1 MNSSCKTS
9 WFFHHNHQISVIP
22 DNTKTLLNKNGKNK
36 GKLVSEWNL
45 WTIFLTVKLQFIVN
59 INVYQWIVFVFL
71 KIQGSCSDGY
81 EKVKEL
87 FEENFKAGE
96 EENAQLCVYVDGQV
110 VIDLYGT
117 AVGDSNYG
125 PDTLAVHNL
134 IYSLVKYSVCY
145 NHYTI

>member
-1 MNSSCKTS
+1 M
-9 WFFHHNHQISVIP
+9 
-22 DNTKTLLNKNGKNK
+22 
-36 GKLVSEWNL
+36 
-45 WTIFLTVKLQFIVN
+45 
-59 INVYQWIVFVFL
+59 YQWIVCFFL
-71 KIQGSCSDGY
+71 KIQGSCANGY

-134 IYSLVKYSVCY
+134 IYSLVKYNVCCLF

>member
-1 MNSSCKTS
+1 MNKIFEL
-9 WFFHHNHQISVIP
+9 FF
-22 DNTKTLLNKNGKNK
+22 LLY
-36 GKLVSEWNL
+36 W
-45 WTIFLTVKLQFIVN
+45 IKLQFIAN

-71 KIQGSCSDGY
+71 KIQGSCSNGY

-96 EENAQLCVYVDGQV
+96 EENAQLCVYVDGKV

-125 PDTLAVHNL
+125 PDTLAVHTFIHPL
-134 IYSLVKYSVCY
+134 FRYSLCCVFKQA
-145 NHYTI
+145 